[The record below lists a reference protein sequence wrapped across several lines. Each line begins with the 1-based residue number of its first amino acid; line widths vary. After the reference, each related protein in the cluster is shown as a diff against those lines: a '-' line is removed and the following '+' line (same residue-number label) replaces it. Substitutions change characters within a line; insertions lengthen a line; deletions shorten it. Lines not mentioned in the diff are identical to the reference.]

1 MYHVYNFLMVYHIN
15 QQIEIGVGKFLSNG
29 QQKQKKGGGEIAT
42 SATKSQGSGGPTFTV
57 CIHTENQD

>member
-1 MYHVYNFLMVYHIN
+1 MVYHIN

-42 SATKSQGSGGPTFTV
+42 SANKSQGSGGPTFTV